1 MVMYAQISRS
11 EPHFYYF
18 QRLIK
23 SNANSQG
30 FFFIATYSFYL
41 SQTYILYYITSLHY
55 FITKGTNFYPNI
67 FMHTPTDTYPV
78 VITILLPKIRHL

>member
-1 MVMYAQISRS
+1 MVIYAQISHS

-23 SNANSQG
+23 SNTNSQG

-41 SQTYILYYITSLHY
+41 SQTRILYYITSLHY
-55 FITKGTNFYPNI
+55 FITKGTNFYPNTFI
-67 FMHTPTDTYPV
+67 HTTADTYPMT
-78 VITILLPKIRHL
+78 ITVFLPKIRRP